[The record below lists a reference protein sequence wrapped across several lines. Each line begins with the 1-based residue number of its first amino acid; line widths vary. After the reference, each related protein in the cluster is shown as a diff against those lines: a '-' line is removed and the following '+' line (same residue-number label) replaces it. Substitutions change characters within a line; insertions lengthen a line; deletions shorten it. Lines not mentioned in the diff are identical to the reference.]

1 MNARL
6 EDFVKDTN
14 ELNQTL
20 FNYFTEYKND
30 LNILAIQ
37 L

>member
-14 ELNQTL
+14 ELNQTIDPE
-20 FNYFTEYKND
+20 FREDYKKKD
-30 LNILAIQ
+30 D
-37 L
+37 